1 MPRLACRGLEELCW
15 QSEGIEP
22 FIKEALELVRDLD
35 AVLATL
41 KDNVRRTQVGSAAGA
56 WVAQRV
62 LRLRRIDAPQR
73 SLAYPCVGVAAA
85 VSSSIHNCTRLARCE
100 QEVLKAF
107 ERSLMFERKEGK
119 VYTADELAEAS
130 TAVMAARHA
139 EMREAGKEI
148 GKLLSASNRAVKVSR
163 ARGWNG

>member
-41 KDNVRRTQVGSAAGA
+41 KDNVRRAQVGSAAGA
-56 WVAQRV
+56 WVAQHV

-73 SLAYPCVGVAAA
+73 SLAYPAW
-85 VSSSIHNCTRLARCE
+85 
-100 QEVLKAF
+100 VL
-107 ERSLMFERKEGK
+107 RQQCRHP
-119 VYTADELAEAS
+119 S
-130 TAVMAARHA
+130 TIARHWPA
-139 EMREAGKEI
+139 
-148 GKLLSASNRAVKVSR
+148 ASRR
-163 ARGWNG
+163 C